1 MTDVRL
7 SEEQVHALL
16 RKARTIAVVG
26 ASSKPDRPS
35 HRVMRILIAAGYD
48 VIPVNPGETE
58 VLGLEAYPS
67 LAAVPRP
74 IDIVDVF
81 RRAEFTPEI
90 AREAVRIGAKA
101 LWLQLGV
108 INQEAASVASAA
120 GLSVIMDRCLGDTVL
135 SFGIEHRRSGAP
147 S

>member
-1 MTDVRL
+1 MSYVRPT
-7 SEEQVHALL
+7 EDEVHALL

-35 HRVMRILIAAGYD
+35 NRVMRILIAAGYD
-48 VIPVNPGETE
+48 VIPVNPRETE

-67 LAAVPRP
+67 LAAVPEP

-81 RRAEFTPEI
+81 RRAEETPAI
-90 AREAVRIGAKA
+90 AREAVRVGAKT

-108 INQEAASVASAA
+108 INQEAASLASAA
-120 GLSVIMDRCLGDTVL
+120 GLSVVMDRCLGDSVQ
-135 SFGIEHRRSGAP
+135 SFGIEHHRAGAP

>member
-7 SEEQVHALL
+7 SEDEVHALL

-26 ASSKPDRPS
+26 ASSKPARPS
-35 HRVMRILIAAGYD
+35 NRVMGILIAAGYD
-48 VIPVNPGETE
+48 VFPVNPNETE
-58 VLGLEAYPS
+58 VLGLRAYPS
-67 LAAVPRP
+67 LVAVPKP

-81 RRAEFTPEI
+81 RRAEFTPEV
-90 AREAVRIGAKA
+90 ARDAVRIGAKT

-120 GLSVIMDRCLGDTVL
+120 GLSVIMDRCLGDAVE
-135 SFGIEHRRSGAP
+135 SFGIERHRSGAP